1 MSEYDDLVERRL
13 MLARELKRKRDAGQE
28 LPGTEWLRKWTD
40 ETLSAPPHYAP
51 PKDK

>member
-13 MLARELKRKRDAGQE
+13 MLARELMRKRDAGQE

-40 ETLSAPPHYAP
+40 ETISASPYAP